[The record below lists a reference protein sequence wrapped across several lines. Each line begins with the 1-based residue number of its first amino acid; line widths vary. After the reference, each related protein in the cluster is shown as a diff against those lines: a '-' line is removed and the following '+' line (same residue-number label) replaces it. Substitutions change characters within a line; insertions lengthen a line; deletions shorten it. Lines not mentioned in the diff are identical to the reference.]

1 MKIRENRSFIVLT
14 LSLDVGIENQKPRQ
28 GPSLEAGSP
37 GCLNFLSSGADQV
50 LEVQMG
56 FVGII
61 VVFVMVFGGF
71 MIAGGNMSIIIK
83 AAPLELMIIGGAALG
98 AYIIANPVKII
109 KMGLS
114 LGIKALT
121 KKGPQKADYLELL
134 QLLFQLFQVFRKEGP
149 QGLEKHIE
157 KPENS
162 EIFKAYPG
170 FMKNHHA
177 VHFLCDTMKITLS
190 AELSQYDVDD
200 LLSNDIKAIHAEEHQ
215 AQHAV
220 QMVADGFPGLG
231 IVAAVLGIVKTMGYL
246 TAGVEKIGASV
257 AAALVGTMLGVF
269 GAYGLIGPVAT
280 KMAAD
285 IDEEGRYLEAIRQ
298 ALVALQRGAPPLVCV
313 EYARRSVMPDER
325 PTFDELDAA
334 TKNIKKA
341 A

>member
-1 MKIRENRSFIVLT
+1 
-14 LSLDVGIENQKPRQ
+14 
-28 GPSLEAGSP
+28 
-37 GCLNFLSSGADQV
+37 
-50 LEVQMG
+50 MG

-61 VVFVMVFGGF
+61 VVFAMVFGGF
-71 MIAGGNMSIIIK
+71 VIAGGHMSVILK
-83 AAPLELMIIGGAALG
+83 AAPIEMMIIGGAALG
-98 AYIIANPVKII
+98 AYIIANPMKII
-109 KMGLS
+109 KAGIT
-114 LGIKALT
+114 LGIKAMT
-121 KKGPQKADYLELL
+121 AKGPQKADYLELL

-149 QGLEKHIE
+149 QGVEKHIE
-157 KPENS
+157 NPDQS

-200 LLSNDIKAIHAEEHQ
+200 LLSNDIKAIHSEEHM

-231 IVAAVLGIVKTMGYL
+231 IVAAVLGIVKTMAHL
-246 TAGVEKIGASV
+246 TEGVEKIGSLV
-257 AAALVGTMLGVF
+257 AGALVGTMLGVF
-269 GAYGLIGPVAT
+269 GAYGMIGPTAT

-285 IDEEGRYLEAIRQ
+285 IEAEGRYLEAIKQ
-298 ALVALQRGAPPLVCV
+298 AMVALQRGAPPLVCV
-313 EYARRSVMPDER
+313 EYARRSIMPEER
-325 PTFDELDAA
+325 PTFEEMDGA